1 MKTKMTLD
9 KLAVM
14 TKRGFDETE
23 KRLGNR
29 IDNMGNRID
38 NMERK
43 MDKRFS
49 EMDTRFTE
57 LESKIETYTQY
68 WHRKYNEHEIW
79 LQNLDRSVATLER
92 RINGKR

>member
-9 KLAVM
+9 KLAAM
-14 TKRGFDETE
+14 TKRGFDEMG
-23 KRLGNR
+23 KKLG
-29 IDNMGNRID
+29 DRID

-49 EMDTRFTE
+49 EMDTRFTD

-79 LQNLDRSVATLER
+79 LQNLDRSVANLER
-92 RINGKR
+92 RLNGKR